1 MKIYELD
8 AETIESCRIDEQ
20 MAQEEAKQADINQFF
35 TNLCLR
41 LELEGLSIA
50 QIVQG
55 FENGCD
61 LAWGAFDEF

>member
-1 MKIYELD
+1 MKTHELPVEVID
-8 AETIESCRIDEQ
+8 SCRIDEQ
-20 MAQEEAKQADINQFF
+20 MAQEESKQADINQFF
-35 TNLCLR
+35 KNLCLR

-61 LAWGAFDEF
+61 LAWGVFDEF

>member
-1 MKIYELD
+1 MPLRDLD
-8 AETIESCRIDEQ
+8 VETVESIRIDEQ

-35 TNLCLR
+35 KNLCLR
-41 LELEGLSIA
+41 LELEGLSVA

-61 LAWGAFDEF
+61 LAWGAFAEF